1 MHCCFKIMYLESL
14 SILNYK
20 NIGDAE
26 LRFSPGINCL
36 LGNNGMGKSN
46 LLDAVY
52 YLSFCKSCSNLP
64 DSQNVRRGEQL
75 FMLKGVYDGVGSEGR
90 TEVHCGFKLHQ
101 KKVFK
106 RDDKEYERL
115 SDHIGC
121 IPLVIVWPEDFEIVR
136 DGSDVRRRFIDQTL
150 SQFDRRYLS
159 ALIAYN
165 KALASRNALLR
176 RGGAAVP
183 ELFELL
189 EEQMGAAADF
199 IFARRSEFVEGFAP
213 VFERFY
219 ADICAG
225 DELVSLS
232 YRSHL
237 AEGDLPAQLAESRM
251 RDMDMGFSTRGVH
264 KDDLVMEIGGFPL
277 KKFGSQGQTKSFV
290 IALRLAQFEFLKRA
304 SGKTP
309 LLLLDDIFDKLDASR
324 VERIMGLVSGDGFG
338 QIFLTDTNRKYL
350 DGILRSAPGEYRL
363 FGVDNG
369 VVSDMV

>member
-1 MHCCFKIMYLESL
+1 MFLKSL

-20 NIGDAE
+20 NIGEAE
-26 LRFSPGINCL
+26 LRFSPDINCL

-64 DSQNVRRGEQL
+64 DSQNVRRGEQM
-75 FMLKGVYDGVGSEGR
+75 FMLKGVYGGVAEGSD

-106 RDDKEYERL
+106 RDGKEYDRL

-121 IPLVIVWPEDFEIVR
+121 IPLVIVWPEDFDIVR
-136 DGSDVRRRFIDQTL
+136 EGSDVRRRFIDQTL
-150 SQFDRRYLS
+150 SQFDGRYLS

-165 KALASRNALLR
+165 KALASRNAMLR
-176 RGGAAVP
+176 NGSSQV
-183 ELFELL
+183 ELFELI
-189 EEQMGAAADF
+189 EEQMGCAADF
-199 IFARRSEFVEGFAP
+199 IYARRASFVEEFVP

-225 DELVSLS
+225 DETVSLS
-232 YRSHL
+232 YRSHA
-237 AEGDLPAQLAESRM
+237 AEGDLPAQLAESRV
-251 RDMDMGFSTRGVH
+251 RDMAVGFSTRGVH
-264 KDDLVMEIGGFPL
+264 KDDLVMEIGGFQL

-290 IALRLAQFEFLKRA
+290 IALRLAQFEFLKRC

-324 VERIMGLVSGDGFG
+324 VERIMAIVSGSGFG
-338 QIFLTDTNRKYL
+338 QIFVTDTNRKYL
-350 DGILRSAPGEYRL
+350 DAILRAAAGEYRL
-363 FGVDNG
+363 FGVENG